1 MDALKH
7 THLLGRHLVI
17 QWAQQGDGV
26 DVDALREKVGRDVR
40 GMEGFDKAEAGGK
53 VVGNKG
59 KRKFELG
66 GGREEDDG
74 LEG

>member
-17 QWAQQGDGV
+17 QWAQQGDDV

-40 GMEGFDKAEAGGK
+40 GMEGFEKKG
-53 VVGNKG
+53 G

-66 GGREEDDG
+66 GAREEDDG
-74 LEG
+74 LEV

>member
-17 QWAQQGDGV
+17 QWAAQGDDV

-40 GMEGFDKAEAGGK
+40 GMEAFDKAKGG
-53 VVGNKG
+53 KG

-66 GGREEDDG
+66 GAREEDDG
-74 LEG
+74 LEV